1 MEYGPAHSVGL
12 ATVGCRG
19 GGSRDAAG
27 YDEADRRALTMRFL
41 VSVVGFLTAS
51 VAVAA
56 PEGARLPLVMTSGQ
70 TGTPPAGPGPPDC
83 DVATPRHPCALISTY
98 HSHPAASP

>member
-41 VSVVGFLTAS
+41 VSVGAFLTAS
-51 VAVAA
+51 VPGGA
-56 PEGARLPLVMTSGQ
+56 PEAGRIPPGITWGQ
-70 TGTPPAGPGPPDC
+70 TGTPPARPGRVPLAVVPPRQPGGPTYPRVSQPPP
-83 DVATPRHPCALISTY
+83 T
-98 HSHPAASP
+98 